1 MNVKTV
7 VKALQPAVGYRIV
20 ITNPSANTVRSQS
33 CVNIEHLP
41 PDQRQD
47 DQGNVIL
54 WNGLINL
61 DGTPAGS
68 TFWAHDV
75 DHIVWH
81 KPFAHIYAKSGKEI
95 TITITLPL
103 EVKK

>member
-1 MNVKTV
+1 MNVQDV
-7 VKALQPAVGYRIV
+7 IKALQPAVGHRIV
-20 ITNPSANTVRSQS
+20 ITDTGANTVRSQS
-33 CVNIEHLP
+33 CVN
-41 PDQRQD
+41 
-47 DQGNVIL
+47 
-54 WNGLINL
+54 NGLINL

-75 DHIVWH
+75 DYVVWH
-81 KPFAHIYAKSGKEI
+81 KPFAHIYTKSGKEI